1 MAEKDPYEVLGVART
16 ASDEEIKK
24 AYRALARKYH
34 PDKYQ
39 DTDLR
44 DLASEKMKE
53 VNAAYESI
61 QQMRANGGESK
72 GGAYGGANYGGA
84 YGGYGGYNAYGSY
97 SQAGTG
103 PIYAEIRRMINA
115 GDVMGAE
122 SRLVAIEEADRGAE
136 WNFLMGAVLL
146 KKGYFVDAQNYFDR
160 ACAMD
165 PKNPEYRQHRD
176 TLRYRANSYGSGYR
190 TTASGCN
197 SCDLCQ
203 TLICADCCCECLGG
217 DLIRCC

>member
-1 MAEKDPYEVLGVART
+1 
-16 ASDEEIKK
+16 
-24 AYRALARKYH
+24 
-34 PDKYQ
+34 
-39 DTDLR
+39 
-44 DLASEKMKE
+44 
-53 VNAAYESI
+53 
-61 QQMRANGGESK
+61 
-72 GGAYGGANYGGA
+72 
-84 YGGYGGYNAYGSY
+84 
-97 SQAGTG
+97 
-103 PIYAEIRRMINA
+103 
-115 GDVMGAE
+115 
-122 SRLVAIEEADRGAE
+122 
-136 WNFLMGAVLL
+136 MGAVLL